1 MFTLYGLPSLGRLRQ
16 PSPWVMKVELAL
28 HTLGLEYVVENIPP
42 SRIATFGP
50 TGKVPFLVSEG
61 ISLNESERIVG
72 AIELYDEL
80 KRYPQPADQNDKD
93 GIAFVRLVEDHFYSI
108 ICLSKYENRDS
119 SNLMFAELF
128 PSLPKLATR
137 LIANF
142 AARTMKRRFSGTSIG
157 GLTDSEI
164 AHEAAKDIAALSG
177 QLSENGF
184 IASTSLTVYD
194 FTIAAHIAAIFFW
207 PFDNWL
213 TPLLREDR
221 VFREYLERVAHAVGG
236 FEYET
241 SL

>member
-1 MFTLYGLPSLGRLRQ
+1 MFTLYGLPSLGSLRQ

-28 HTLGLEYVVENIPP
+28 HALGLEYVVENIPP

-72 AIELYDEL
+72 ALELYDEL
-80 KRYPQPADQNDKD
+80 KSYPQPADQNDKD

-108 ICLSKYENRDS
+108 ICLSKYENENS

-128 PSLPKLATR
+128 PSLPKLAIR

-184 IASTSLTVYD
+184 IASTRLTVYD
-194 FTIAAHIAAIFFW
+194 FTIAAHIAAILFW

-221 VFREYLERVAHAVGG
+221 VFGEYLERVAQAVGG

-241 SL
+241 SE